1 MMEDLQTRFTGYVCG
16 LRNLWCILSF
26 LGSHQKYL
34 SLELVFSFEQIPK
47 DQTAI
52 NEMNVI
58 STKPSRTYM

>member
-1 MMEDLQTRFTGYVCG
+1 MMEDLQTRFTGHVCG

-47 DQTAI
+47 D
-52 NEMNVI
+52 
-58 STKPSRTYM
+58 